1 MTDSNEDLPRLPKK
15 PESWDIPGD
24 PGDNLTVDELRAYVA
39 KLVDQADTMDQSGH
53 VEELVK
59 LNRWTAQRLEQ
70 LGRADDAKRFR
81 ALADNLSEASAFN
94 SEQADN
100 LRARREPNKDGE

>member
-1 MTDSNEDLPRLPKK
+1 MTDSDEERPRLPKK
-15 PESWDIPGD
+15 PESGNIPRD
-24 PGDNLTVDELRAYVA
+24 PGDHLTVDELRAYVA
-39 KLVDQADTMDQSGH
+39 KLVDQADAMDQSGH

-70 LGRADDAKRFR
+70 LGRPDDAKRFR

-94 SEQADN
+94 SEQANN
-100 LRARREPNKDGE
+100 LRARHEHDKDGE